1 MSGVRPPL
9 DGCPGSVTAGNQWH
23 QINVIAVEE
32 AVPRGRYPKAIK
44 RVGESPPQ
52 YIDEEEEDEG

>member
-1 MSGVRPPL
+1 M